1 VAISF
6 VPFIFLTF
14 CMRGL
19 YTLHTKFFILLHK
32 SYTDKT
38 RTPKQR
44 TNHCSWSPSY
54 RSVE

>member
-1 VAISF
+1 MS
-6 VPFIFLTF
+6 
-14 CMRGL
+14 GL
-19 YTLHTKFFILLHK
+19 YTLHTRFVILLHK